1 MIESPAAVLHA
12 PGEQLSIETVRL
24 EPPRSGE
31 ALVEIAASG
40 LCHTDTTAFDG
51 SNPGCVY
58 PAVLG
63 HEGAGRV
70 VEVGPDV
77 RELSVGDQVIPL
89 YGPECGEC
97 RMCRS
102 GRTNLCWTIKKTR
115 DSGVMPD
122 GTSRFRLAGGDSGG
136 DSGGD
141 TDGDT
146 GGDALHHFMGTST
159 FSRYT
164 VVPEIALARI
174 RPEAPLGSVCLL
186 GCGVTTGVGAAL
198 DDVRAGDDVVVFG
211 LGGIGVNVVQGARLA
226 KAERVIGVDLEPSKR
241 PMAERM
247 GMTDFIDARGLSGA
261 EVVARVKDLTD
272 GGVDVAFESAGAVE
286 AMRQALDCCHAGW
299 GTCVLLGVEPKD
311 AELSFPPVLAR
322 YGRTVKGSYF
332 GGVKGRS
339 GLNLYVDMYLDG
351 DLEIDPLITHRM
363 PLGEINRGFELMRTG
378 EALRSVVEFG

>member
-1 MIESPAAVLHA
+1 MIESSAAVLHA
-12 PGEQLSIETVRL
+12 PGEQLSVETVGLR
-24 EPPRSGE
+24 PPRSGE

-77 RELSVGDQVIPL
+77 RELAVGDQVIPL

-115 DSGVMPD
+115 DQGVMPD
-122 GTSRFRLAGGDSGG
+122 GTSRFRLAGGEP
-136 DSGGD
+136 
-141 TDGDT
+141 
-146 GGDALHHFMGTST
+146 LHHFMGTST

-164 VVPEIALARI
+164 VVPEIALAKI
-174 RPEAPLGSVCLL
+174 RADAPLGAVCLL

-198 DDVRAGDDVVVFG
+198 DDVRAGDSVVVFG

-226 KAERVIGVDLEPSKR
+226 KAERIIGVDLDPSKR

-247 GMTDFIDARGLSGA
+247 GMTDFIDAGDVPGS

-272 GGVDVAFESAGAVE
+272 GGVDVAFESAGAIE
-286 AMRQALDCCHAGW
+286 AMRQALDSCHVGW
-299 GTCVLLGVEPKD
+299 GTCVLLGVEPKN

-351 DLEIDPLITHRM
+351 DLEIDPLITHRI
-363 PLGEINRGFELMRTG
+363 PLEKINRGFEMMRTG
-378 EALRSVVEFG
+378 EALRSVVEFE